1 MLASG
6 DAIGLWEQ
14 ARVGSS
20 MRILSRRH
28 ALRST
33 ALAASAYAFAAGGP
47 AMAQERTSLKIGYA
61 LSLTGPNAGGTG
73 MTPADRNASISPL
86 ADRDYLAEAGRITGE
101 DSAGNRMNAKDEP
114 RAFTGAAA

>member
-1 MLASG
+1 LLASG

-33 ALAASAYAFAAGGP
+33 ALAASAYAFAADGP

-61 LSLTGPNAGGTG
+61 LSLTGPNAGATGT
-73 MTPADRNASISPL
+73 TPADRDASLSPV
-86 ADRDYLAEAGRITGE
+86 ADPHTPAQRGAITG
-101 DSAGNRMNAKDEP
+101 
-114 RAFTGAAA
+114 